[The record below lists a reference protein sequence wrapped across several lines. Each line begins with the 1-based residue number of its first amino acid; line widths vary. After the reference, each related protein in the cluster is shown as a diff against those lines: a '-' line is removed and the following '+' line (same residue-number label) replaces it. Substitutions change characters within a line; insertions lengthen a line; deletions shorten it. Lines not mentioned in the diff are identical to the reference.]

1 MYVSFCV
8 FDIMLFS
15 FIKTYLVFLSI
26 IHIESNGPE
35 VGFVYSLGHPWDVV
49 LETTN

>member
-1 MYVSFCV
+1 MCVSFCV

-26 IHIESNGPE
+26 IHIESNGPK
-35 VGFVYSLGHPWDVV
+35 VGFVFTGAPLGYCSG
-49 LETTN
+49 NY